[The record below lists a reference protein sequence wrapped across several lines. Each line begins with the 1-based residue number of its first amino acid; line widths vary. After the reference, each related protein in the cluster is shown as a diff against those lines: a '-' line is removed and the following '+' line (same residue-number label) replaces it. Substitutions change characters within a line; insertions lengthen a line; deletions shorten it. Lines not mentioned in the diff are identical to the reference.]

1 MYTKFASGINL
12 VSSMSRSGTCWD
24 NAVIESFQ
32 SNIKSEVFQYVK
44 FNSQRYQD
52 VVEWVITYFNY
63 YNEERIQ

>member
-1 MYTKFASGINL
+1 
-12 VSSMSRSGTCWD
+12 MSRSGTCWD